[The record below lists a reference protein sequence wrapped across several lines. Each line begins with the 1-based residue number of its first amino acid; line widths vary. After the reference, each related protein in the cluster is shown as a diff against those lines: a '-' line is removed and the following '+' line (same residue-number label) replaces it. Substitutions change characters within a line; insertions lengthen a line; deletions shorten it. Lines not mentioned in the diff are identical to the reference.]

1 MSPPSVYERS
11 CGQRPLLHHRID
23 YTIGPR
29 LLRRHEKVALG
40 VRSDPGKGLS
50 RVLGDD
56 FVELLAHPEDL
67 PGVDLDFG
75 GLSLRP
81 PHRLVEPDPRVGERP
96 PFPRGPPG

>member
-11 CGQRPLLHHRID
+11 CGQRPLHHHRVD
-23 YTIGPR
+23 YTIGLR

-40 VRSDPGKGLS
+40 VRSDAGKGLP
-50 RVLGDD
+50 RVLGDE
-56 FVELLAHPEDL
+56 FIELLAHPEDL

-81 PHRLVEPDPRVGERP
+81 PDRKSTRLNSSHTCISYGV
-96 PFPRGPPG
+96 F